1 MVTLSSPT
9 SCLHRV
15 QESKDKLTQLRLRQ
29 YELGSELGG
38 GALDKRR
45 ANDIVAELHKI
56 EKEKKQLKLEARR
69 NFGVRLGRVT
79 KKVEKWQEAE
89 AKRHSRKLDE
99 E

>member
-1 MVTLSSPT
+1 MTLSSPT

-15 QESKDKLTQLRLRQ
+15 QESKDNLTQLRLRQ

-38 GALDKRR
+38 GRLDKRH
-45 ANDIVAELHKI
+45 ANDIMAELRKI

-79 KKVEKWQEAE
+79 RRVKKWQEA
-89 AKRHSRKLDE
+89 KK
-99 E
+99 

>member
-1 MVTLSSPT
+1 MTLSSPT

-15 QESKDKLTQLRLRQ
+15 QESKDTLTQLRLRQ

-38 GALDKRR
+38 GTLDKRR
-45 ANDIVAELHKI
+45 ANDIMAELRKI

-79 KKVEKWQEAE
+79 SKVKRWRE
-89 AKRHSRKLDE
+89 AKT
-99 E
+99 

>member
-15 QESKDKLTQLRLRQ
+15 QESKHNLTQLRLRQ

-38 GALDKRR
+38 GTLDKRQV
-45 ANDIVAELHKI
+45 NDIMAELRKI

-79 KKVEKWQEAE
+79 SKVKKWKDAEKLE
-89 AKRHSRKLDE
+89 K
-99 E
+99 